1 MRHAASQPHPAG
13 FRPTRHA
20 PSAWSV
26 ALALALNLT
35 VLGLVGRTSSLSGSM
50 TAPVA
55 SQGRTVVLL
64 PEPELVAAAPAPT
77 LSARVPT
84 AALAAATVAAT
95 DEAQTAAP
103 ATGAVEEAV
112 PAARRDMGADMNT
125 VADSD
130 TDLNA
135 DATALHS
142 PALTLTQT
150 SDLAQPTRF
159 YSYAEVDRAAKPE
172 HDWNIDLAALDAL
185 GLEQLVFEVFIS
197 DTGQAVGCHV
207 LAPTGLPED
216 SRHALEQRLLET
228 RLTPA
233 LRAGQ
238 AVASRRRIEMLVSTT
253 PAPTALANVTAASLR
268 PDAR

>member
-1 MRHAASQPHPAG
+1 
-13 FRPTRHA
+13 
-20 PSAWSV
+20 V
-26 ALALALNLT
+26 ALALALNLA
-35 VLGLVGRTSSLSGSM
+35 VLGLVGRMSSLSGSM

-55 SQGRTVVLL
+55 SPGRTVVLL

-95 DEAQTAAP
+95 DEAQPVTP
-103 ATGAVEEAV
+103 ATGATGAIEEAV
-112 PAARRDMGADMNT
+112 PAAPRDTGANMNAA
-125 VADSD
+125 ADSD
-130 TDLNA
+130 TDL
-135 DATALHS
+135 DAAVAALHS
-142 PALTLTQT
+142 TALTLTRT
-150 SDLAQPTRF
+150 SDPAQSTRF
-159 YSYAEVDRAAKPE
+159 YAYAEVDRAAKPE

-185 GLEQLVFEVFIS
+185 GLERLVFEVFIS
-197 DTGQAVGCHV
+197 DTGQIVDCTV